1 MTMNETT
8 AQVETG
14 PGVTE
19 DEALLTETTPEGD
32 VTETSLATE
41 AQEDEHEA
49 EAVASLRGQLGEQT
63 TRAEALEEQVTAL
76 ERDLSSAIQRYRLAL
91 LDGAPEV
98 PGDLVTGAT
107 VEELEESM
115 ARARSVVEQVRGR
128 IEAETARGRVPAGS
142 PARQTPDSS
151 RLSAR
156 EKIAL
161 GLERL

>member
-1 MTMNETT
+1 MTMSETT
-8 AQVETG
+8 AQTETG
-14 PGVTE
+14 PGSTE
-19 DEALLTETTPEGD
+19 GEALLTEVPPEGD
-32 VTETSLATE
+32 SMTMPLAIE
-41 AQEDEHEA
+41 AKEDERES
-49 EAVASLRGQLGEQT
+49 ESVSLLTAQLDEQT
-63 TRAEALEEQVTAL
+63 TRTAALEEQVTAL

-115 ARARSVVEQVRGR
+115 ARARSVVEQVRGQ